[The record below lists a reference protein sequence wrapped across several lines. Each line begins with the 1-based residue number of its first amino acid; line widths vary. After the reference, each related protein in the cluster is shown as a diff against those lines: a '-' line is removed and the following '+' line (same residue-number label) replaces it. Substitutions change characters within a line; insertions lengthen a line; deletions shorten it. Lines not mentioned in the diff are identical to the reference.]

1 MMYLSEVEEDMI
13 IAMLLGFLFLQSIIL
28 YYVSG
33 LGDRLKKNEK
43 NLKNLAGKFGW

>member
-1 MMYLSEVEEDMI
+1 MI
-13 IAMLLGFLFLQSIIL
+13 IAMLLGCLLLQSIVFFYI
-28 YYVSG
+28 SG